1 MQDGAGNLPLTF
13 CSMLTWK
20 RCTVPAHPRCE
31 SLVPSQ
37 EFSTGPRTESLS
49 CSPISITVF
58 CPAGRWC
65 TVTIIWWTWSAA
77 MLTYVVTFTQSQTL
91 RGPKCAMKMCP
102 EQQLEQAGWII
113 EKVSGCCYGRGTFP
127 FMQILLMRLCRK
139 QEVDHVSHLS
149 SVSHL
154 QLHHWML
161 AKGGLLHL
169 HVICFWLWVFSH
181 ISVSVFNLD
190 DSVNTDLWPESPA
203 SEFKQKTFF
212 VISLVFFI

>member
-1 MQDGAGNLPLTF
+1 MVHCDQNMMGMVSSN
-13 CSMLTWK
+13 
-20 RCTVPAHPRCE
+20 AHVCCNVHTI
-31 SLVPSQ
+31 SD
-37 EFSTGPRTESLS
+37 TEGS
-49 CSPISITVF
+49 
-58 CPAGRWC
+58 
-65 TVTIIWWTWSAA
+65 
-77 MLTYVVTFTQSQTL
+77 
-91 RGPKCAMKMCP
+91 KMCP

-113 EKVSGCCYGRGTFP
+113 EKVSGCCYGRGTCP
-127 FMQILLMRLCRK
+127 FMQILLMRLCSK

-169 HVICFWLWVFSH
+169 HVICFWLWVFCH

-212 VISLVFFI
+212 FISLVFFI